1 MIIRSK
7 HKKRFEIEI
16 GASHTGVFYA
26 KTLRGVLWHLSRANG
41 RVAVTD
47 RQTDVQIFLGN
58 PRQGYDLIKTLL
70 ENYGGNE
77 SLVMDVFI
85 ANSMSLRS

>member
-7 HKKRFEIEI
+7 HKKRFEVEI
-16 GASHTGVFYA
+16 GASHTGVRYA

-41 RVAVTD
+41 TVAVTD

-58 PRQGYDLIKTLL
+58 PQQGYDLIKTMLD
-70 ENYGGNE
+70 NYGGNE

-85 ANSMSLRS
+85 TNSMSLRG

>member
-1 MIIRSK
+1 MKIQSK
-7 HKKRFEIEI
+7 HKKRFEVEI

-47 RQTDVQIFLGN
+47 RQTDTELFLGN
-58 PRQGYDLIKTLL
+58 HRQGYDLIKTLL
-70 ENYGGNE
+70 EDYGGNE

-85 ANSMSLRS
+85 SNSISKL